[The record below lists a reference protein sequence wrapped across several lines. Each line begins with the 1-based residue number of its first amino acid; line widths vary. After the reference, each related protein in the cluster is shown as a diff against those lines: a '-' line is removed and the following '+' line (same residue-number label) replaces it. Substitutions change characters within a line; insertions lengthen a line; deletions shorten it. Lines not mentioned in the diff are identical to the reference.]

1 MAEASPPP
9 NLPLSSSGD
18 GDSGLGVPK
27 KPAGVAPGGQDIP
40 DPFATEGLSA
50 NQPLDAAPVE
60 AADSELSP
68 ASSVSSSGITP
79 SSQPSSS
86 SADGGLPIAP
96 PAFQQPTPRKR
107 GRRWIILIV
116 GGLIVVLLLGAIGVV
131 VARLFSADSAPGTPG
146 VSPIVSGGPLLTT
159 SPIVGGSPAPS
170 PTANTALD
178 DPDEDGLTNAEEEF
192 YGTDPDNADTDGDGF
207 SDSEEVR
214 AGFDPLGEGKLD
226 TDNDGFPDPDEREFG
241 TDPFNPGTDGDG
253 FSDGEEIENGFN
265 PLIPSPDDK
274 L

>member
-40 DPFATEGLSA
+40 DPFATEGVST
-50 NQPLDAAPVE
+50 NQPSAGAP
-60 AADSELSP
+60 ADVVNSGLPSAP
-68 ASSVSSSGITP
+68 PVSSSGVTP
-79 SSQPSSS
+79 SSQPPSSS
-86 SADGGLPIAP
+86 MDGGLPIAP

-107 GRRWIILIV
+107 GRRFIILIV
-116 GGLIVVLLLGAIGVV
+116 GGLIVILLLGAIGVV
-131 VARLFSADSAPGTPG
+131 VARLLSADSAIAVPV
-146 VSPIVSGGPLLTT
+146 VSPTVSGGPLLTT
-159 SPIVGGSPAPS
+159 SPVAGGSPVAT
-170 PTANTALD
+170 PTANAALD
-178 DPDEDGLTNAEEEF
+178 DPDDDGLTNAEEEF
-192 YGTDPDNADTDGDGF
+192 YGTDKDNPDSDGDGF

-214 AGFDPLGEGKLD
+214 AGFDPLGDGKLD

-241 TDPFNPGTDGDG
+241 SDPFNPDTDGDG

-265 PLIPSPDDK
+265 PLIPSPGDK